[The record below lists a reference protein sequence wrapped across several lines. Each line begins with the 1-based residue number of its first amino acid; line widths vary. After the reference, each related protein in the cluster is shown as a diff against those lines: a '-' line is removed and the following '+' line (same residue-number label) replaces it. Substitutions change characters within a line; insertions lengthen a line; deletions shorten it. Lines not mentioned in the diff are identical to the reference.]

1 MAASTKS
8 KVKKKELIKGPQT
21 EVTTEVLDFIKA
33 LDDYKKTKNRPFP
46 TWSEVLEVLKQLGYR
61 QVENARPIEE
71 IGGKDEETKSPKR
84 GAKSATAA
92 TPKKAAKKTAK
103 KVKRKSSKK

>member
-1 MAASTKS
+1 MAAITKSTK
-8 KVKKKELIKGPQT
+8 KKKDLIKGPQT

-61 QVENARPIEE
+61 QVEEARPIGE
-71 IGGKDEETKSPKR
+71 IGESTSRKQTKKQ
-84 GAKSATAA
+84 AKKATRKA
-92 TPKKAAKKTAK
+92 TKKGTKKAAKKTKARSP
-103 KVKRKSSKK
+103 KR

>member
-1 MAASTKS
+1 MAVITKS
-8 KVKKKELIKGPQT
+8 KKKELIKGPQT

-61 QVENARPIEE
+61 QVEDARPIED
-71 IGGKDEETKSPKR
+71 IGEQ
-84 GAKSATAA
+84 ANAA
-92 TPKKAAKKTAK
+92 PAGSPKKAAKKATKKPARKATKSAK
-103 KVKRKSSKK
+103 AKTSKK